1 MRPGEPLYSSGSND
15 RGGGEGR
22 RLFTVI
28 ALSLGVVWLYTT
40 FLAPKPQQQPPVE
53 EGAPITEAPEAVTPD
68 DAFAAADDDSGSD
81 DDSAAAG
88 DGTGTARRAVRVKPE
103 PALSTRTVEGDT
115 FTATFS
121 NQGAGPSSWVLKEYY
136 EELDLP
142 WVPTWLWGG
151 IKDGFDFDEFTLK
164 CPDGIPADLVGG
176 VHGYHVVPSF
186 DDGVPQ
192 FGGRRW
198 EVLEQGD
205 TRLSYRS
212 QQGDLEL
219 VATYTLDPSSYLMD
233 YQVTVRNTG
242 SQRRSLRP
250 KVSVF
255 EPMKPAKNRYSSA
268 NQPFASLDGKVKEYA
283 VKSLDKKGLR
293 QVTGKEVAFAGVMER
308 YFMTALVPAER
319 PSAYEAG
326 PMGWLSDDG
335 LALVNAPQIDAEG
348 NEAPRVYRSTL
359 LFNEKALEPGD
370 SATYDFDLY
379 MGPKVMGDLKELG
392 VGLDTTVKF
401 GLFAII
407 ARPMLWLLNF
417 LYGLV
422 GSWGIAIILLTV
434 VVKLLVFPLDQA
446 SYKSMKRMRVLAPRM
461 QEIRDQFKSDPQRQ
475 QQEIMN
481 MYKEAGANPFSG
493 CLPMLVQMPIW
504 FALYRVLWSSI
515 ELYQVPFLYFCD
527 LTARD
532 PLCIFPLALSGV
544 MYVQQ
549 KMSPPPTD
557 PNQKM
562 MMQMMPFFFA
572 FIMFALPSGLV
583 LYILVSSLLRLGQQ
597 WLVNR
602 SGDDEPKAV
611 AAAK

>member
-1 MRPGEPLYSSGSND
+1 MYSSIVDCGGHEHENRPRKKGAYHSSCTHDERGSHWPDIDLLHDSQPAAGD
-15 RGGGEGR
+15 RLYALVKQQEIGILSQLQLARVTCKGLGRFLDVDLPTWQFPEPQPFPCLQEHRSSKEAEELVCVDIQNQDAELLAVWPTEGR
-22 RLFTVI
+22 RHSEHRHIRNL
-28 ALSLGVVWLYTT
+28 
-40 FLAPKPQQQPPVE
+40 
-53 EGAPITEAPEAVTPD
+53 
-68 DAFAAADDDSGSD
+68 
-81 DDSAAAG
+81 
-88 DGTGTARRAVRVKPE
+88 
-103 PALSTRTVEGDT
+103 
-115 FTATFS
+115 
-121 NQGAGPSSWVLKEYY
+121 
-136 EELDLP
+136 
-142 WVPTWLWGG
+142 
-151 IKDGFDFDEFTLK
+151 DGFSFDEFTLE
-164 CPDGIPADLVGG
+164 CPDGVPADLVRGE
-176 VHGYHVVPSF
+176 HGYHLIPSF
-186 DDGVPQ
+186 DDGVPT

-198 EVLEQGD
+198 EVIDQSD
-205 TRLSYRS
+205 THLAYRS

-219 VATYTLDPSSYLMD
+219 VATYTLDPTSYLMG

-242 SQRRSLRP
+242 SERRSLSP
-250 KVSVF
+250 KMSVF
-255 EPMKPAKNRYSSA
+255 QPMKPAKNRYSSA
-268 NQPFASLDGKVKEYA
+268 STPFASLDGKIKEYQ
-283 VKSLDKKGLR
+283 VKSMDKKGLI
-293 QVTGKEVAFAGVMER
+293 QVTGKEIAFAGVGER

-319 PSAYEAG
+319 PASFEAG
-326 PMGWLSDDG
+326 PVGWLGEDG
-335 LALVNAPQIDAEG
+335 LTLVNNSQLDAEG
-348 NEAPRVYRSTL
+348 NEAPRVYRSTM
-359 LFNEKALEPGD
+359 LFNEKSLEPGD

-379 MGPKVMGDLKELG
+379 MGPKVLGELKELG
-392 VGLDTTVKF
+392 VGLETTVKF

-417 LYGLV
+417 MYSLV
-422 GSWGIAIILLTV
+422 HSWGIAIILLTV

-446 SYKSMKRMRVLAPRM
+446 SYKSMKKMRVLAPRM

-493 CLPMLVQMPIW
+493 CLPMLIQMPIW

>member
-1 MRPGEPLYSSGSND
+1 MRPGEPLYSQGSND
-15 RGGGEGR
+15 RGGEGR

-40 FLAPKPQQQPPVE
+40 FLAPKPVQQAPVDE
-53 EGAPITEAPEAVTPD
+53 PITEQAPTEAPT
-68 DAFAAADDDSGSD
+68 AAADASDRAEASD
-81 DDSAAAG
+81 DDSAATGEDGVAG
-88 DGTGTARRAVRVKPE
+88 APVVREKPE
-103 PALSTRTVEGDT
+103 PMLSTRSIRGGTYD
-115 FTATFS
+115 ATFS
-121 NQGAGPSSWVLKEYY
+121 NQGAGPSSWVLTEYY

-142 WVPTWLWGG
+142 WLPTWLWGG
-151 IKDGFDFDEFTLK
+151 IKDGFSFDEFTLE
-164 CPDGIPADLVGG
+164 CPDGVPADLVRGE
-176 VHGYHVVPSF
+176 HGYHLIPSF
-186 DDGVPQ
+186 DDGVPT

-198 EVLEQGD
+198 EVIDQSD
-205 TRLSYRS
+205 THLAYRS

-219 VATYTLDPSSYLMD
+219 VATYTLDPTSYLMG

-242 SQRRSLRP
+242 SERRSLSP
-250 KVSVF
+250 KMSVF
-255 EPMKPAKNRYSSA
+255 QPMKPAKNRYSSA
-268 NQPFASLDGKVKEYA
+268 STPFASLDGKIKEYQ
-283 VKSLDKKGLR
+283 VKSMDKKGLI
-293 QVTGKEVAFAGVMER
+293 QVTGKEIAFAGVGER

-319 PSAYEAG
+319 PASFEAG
-326 PMGWLSDDG
+326 PVGWLGEDG
-335 LALVNAPQIDAEG
+335 LTLVNNSQLDAEG
-348 NEAPRVYRSTL
+348 NEAPRVYRSTM
-359 LFNEKALEPGD
+359 LFNEKSLEPGD

-379 MGPKVMGDLKELG
+379 MGPKVLGELKELG
-392 VGLDTTVKF
+392 VGLETTVKF

-417 LYGLV
+417 MYSLV
-422 GSWGIAIILLTV
+422 HSWGIAIILLTV

-446 SYKSMKRMRVLAPRM
+446 SYKSMKKMRVLAPRM

-493 CLPMLVQMPIW
+493 CLPMLIQMPIW